1 MNILVR
7 IYLFLGSMWL
17 IGTYVE
23 AIIIWVQATREGL
36 ATGVYLTKVYTNG
49 VGENNLELGL
59 FVAFLP
65 AVAWLFVSVVRRLFV
80 RNHVPQLADAAR
92 REPRD

>member
-7 IYLFLGSMWL
+7 VYLFLGSMWL

-23 AIIIWVQATREGL
+23 AVIIWVQATREGL

-59 FVAFLP
+59 FLAFVP
-65 AVAWLFVSVVRRLFV
+65 AVAWIFVSLVRRLFA
-80 RNHVPQLADAAR
+80 HESPS
-92 REPRD
+92 

>member
-7 IYLFLGSMWL
+7 VYLFLGSMWL

-59 FVAFLP
+59 FLAFVP
-65 AVAWLFVSVVRRLFV
+65 AVAWIFASLVRRLFA
-80 RNHVPQLADAAR
+80 HESPS
-92 REPRD
+92 